1 MLLLGECLLGDDG
14 QTPLGRLSSEGLHQT
29 GGVVDV
35 GLIEHGDLTA
45 QLVVSDIVG
54 RGSTL
59 CRVVEA
65 DTEGLVVAL
74 NALLGRGGTGD
85 DEYVVVLGGGI
96 SNRGEKL
103 AAELNEMVK
112 GECFGHTFVKPAEV
126 VIASLKNDAGIIGA
140 AELC

>member
-1 MLLLGECLLGDDG
+1 MPSNMFRPE
-14 QTPLGRLSSEGLHQT
+14 
-29 GGVVDV
+29 
-35 GLIEHGDLTA
+35 
-45 QLVVSDIVG
+45 
-54 RGSTL
+54 
-59 CRVVEA
+59 
-65 DTEGLVVAL
+65 
-74 NALLGRGGTGD
+74 
-85 DEYVVVLGGGI
+85 VVVLGGGI

>member
-1 MLLLGECLLGDDG
+1 MK
-14 QTPLGRLSSEGLHQT
+14 TKIASVAIIGLQI
-29 GGVVDV
+29 GVRIFV
-35 GLIEHGDLTA
+35 
-45 QLVVSDIVG
+45 
-54 RGSTL
+54 R
-59 CRVVEA
+59 R
-65 DTEGLVVAL
+65 DTSLQPSMMAVQEYMKYLAAGVA
-74 NALLGRGGTGD
+74 NAINMFRP
-85 DEYVVVLGGGI
+85 EVVVLGGGI